1 MVHGLPFILL
11 LLVYGSL
18 AVHFWPGVSLSFYW
32 GATMPLMLC
41 PHTSRLV
48 LISPTSKRWQAES
61 TPPGVNSAESGF
73 KLRTLRSQ
81 ASHPRHEANNRL
93 SLSFEV
99 VGVTEH
105 FLFWNP
111 DFQHISGMEKYITI
125 LYNDNNHDTWDGVI
139 KLGESLAWDNIRMY
153 ICSYKAN
160 RLIARE
166 VRWKGGV

>member
-1 MVHGLPFILL
+1 MDF
-11 LLVYGSL
+11 
-18 AVHFWPGVSLSFYW
+18 LSFFFFLCMAAWLCIFGQVFRYHFI
-32 GATMPLMLC
+32 GAQLC
-41 PHTSRLV
+41 HWCYAPIPVDWYSFHRPQKDDRLSQPHLV
-48 LISPTSKRWQAES
+48 LIQRKR
-61 TPPGVNSAESGF
+61 GL

-81 ASHPRHEANNRL
+81 ASHPHHEANNRL